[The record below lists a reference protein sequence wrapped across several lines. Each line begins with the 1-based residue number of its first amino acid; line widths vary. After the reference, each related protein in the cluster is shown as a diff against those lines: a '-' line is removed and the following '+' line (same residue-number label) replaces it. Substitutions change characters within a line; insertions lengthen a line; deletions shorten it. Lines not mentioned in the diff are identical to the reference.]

1 MVDIYPNEPITYSKA
16 TQTMFSND
24 WAANHSPTNEYED
37 NFSHQKAKPSKRMRK
52 EKPLA
57 YYDDIFVYDTLQWE
71 DEFNNPSDSAVDHL
85 DLNKHLNLESL
96 SLIESQLNSN
106 KINSRNEIISCLG
119 LIKILI
125 RLAVSRVKRR
135 TLILNKM

>member
-1 MVDIYPNEPITYSKA
+1 
-16 TQTMFSND
+16 
-24 WAANHSPTNEYED
+24 
-37 NFSHQKAKPSKRMRK
+37 MRK

-71 DEFNNPSDSAVDHL
+71 DEFNNPTDSVADQL

-119 LIKILI
+119 LIKIMI

-135 TLILNKM
+135 TLI